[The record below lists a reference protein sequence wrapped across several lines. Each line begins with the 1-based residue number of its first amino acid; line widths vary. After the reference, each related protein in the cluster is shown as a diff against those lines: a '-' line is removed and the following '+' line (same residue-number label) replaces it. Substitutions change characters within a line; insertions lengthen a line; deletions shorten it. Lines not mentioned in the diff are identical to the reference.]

1 MSKKSI
7 NQISIESD
15 AVKKRAKEAIRNVSI
30 ILAAALALLASYH
43 LTGHG
48 LPCLFRALTGYLCP
62 GCGMT
67 RAINSIL
74 LGNFAQAWQYNPLSL
89 TLLPLLALY
98 LLYKTVRYVFKGEE
112 EFKLGENV
120 FLLLLL
126 LTALCFGIGRNL

>member
-1 MSKKSI
+1 M
-7 NQISIESD
+7 
-15 AVKKRAKEAIRNVSI
+15 SI